1 VPLVAD
7 QQSASYSKLRQPLAL
22 IVTSRPHA
30 AVSRRIHSRHRLD
43 LLPFLRAAVMLHTLR
58 LSSRRLLLAND
69 ELLTERRV
77 SKQRLL
83 AA

>member
-1 VPLVAD
+1 
-7 QQSASYSKLRQPLAL
+7 
-22 IVTSRPHA
+22 
-30 AVSRRIHSRHRLD
+30 
-43 LLPFLRAAVMLHTLR
+43 LPFLRAAVMLHTLR